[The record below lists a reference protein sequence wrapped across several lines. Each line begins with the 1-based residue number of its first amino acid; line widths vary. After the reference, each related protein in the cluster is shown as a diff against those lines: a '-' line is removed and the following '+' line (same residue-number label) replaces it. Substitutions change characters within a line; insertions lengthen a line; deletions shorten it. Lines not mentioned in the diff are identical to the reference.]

1 MFKVFG
7 AGRLGRDAETREAGD
22 TTVTGFSVAL
32 DGYAGGERSTT
43 WVDCTLWGA
52 RGAKVAHLLTK
63 GTSIA
68 IAGTGRLEIY
78 TKRDGSQGAKITCR
92 VDDWTFAGPR
102 QSDNETQHTTTAAP
116 APSDA
121 PAEKFGDDEIPF

>member
-1 MFKVFG
+1 MFKIFG

-32 DGYAGGERSTT
+32 DGYGGGEKITT

-68 IAGTGRLEIY
+68 LAGTGRLELY

-102 QSDNETQHTTTAAP
+102 ETQHTTTAEPPTVA
-116 APSDA
+116 A
-121 PAEKFGDDEIPF
+121 PAEDFSDDAIPF